1 MIVAM
6 SFGAMVAFVQI
17 VLALL
22 LLYACG
28 YLLYRLRGSQSSP
41 QSRSQVK
48 QVVLSQRELP

>member
-6 SFGAMVAFVQI
+6 SFGALIAFVQI

-28 YLLYRLRGSQSSP
+28 YLFYHLRGSHPAPSTRP
-41 QSRSQVK
+41 QQKRAI
-48 QVVLSQRELP
+48 LPQRDLR

>member
-1 MIVAM
+1 MSVAM

-28 YLLYRLRGSQSSP
+28 YLLYHLRGSQSSP
-41 QSRSQVK
+41 QTRSQVK